1 MTTLEEL
8 QKQIEEAQKQVD
20 ASRSINYRGSSINIA
35 GGPSMTDSKDGG
47 TSYQGFYDAGGRF
60 RKFRQHPDVL
70 AADKAYRSATSNLTN
85 LQKQYADMQ
94 KQEAPPPMKY
104 EPVAEPARPPA
115 EKSPPVSRGDGSFE
129 YSYTNAPM
137 YEQFKQ
143 SDFYKNMPK
152 VGATV
157 VGSSTIDGKSYS
169 FPMAMEAEA
178 YNKYMRSLGNYNVGG
193 GESNTGLLENPSSKY
208 MGGFRQPGDMGRY
221 VAFNDPGQPGE
232 GFANAQEYEA
242 ALNQGKKNMV
252 ATPTEEESIEKMK
265 KQSVATEMPAGTSF
279 TPDDQTIQ
287 SNELLSAS
295 GKTISAPKVDMPNT
309 LTAQD
314 IATPAEFNPAAYEAQ
329 VTAAAGQAAAAQ
341 KELSANAIMQAAQGS
356 VSPEALATAAT
367 QQLDPRATTRY
378 QLEELFKGI
387 EAGGPPPV
395 WASPAVRKVSAIM
408 QQRGLGSSSMA
419 AAATMQAMMESGI
432 TIAAQDAQKY
442 ATIQLQNLSNEQQAT
457 LQNAAT
463 MAAMDMANLNNRQQA
478 AVSNA
483 KAFLSLDLQNLTN
496 EQQSN
501 TISYQAKAQALLTDS
516 AAQNAAKQFNAKSE
530 NEINTFFSELGLSV
544 ESANVARKTAIDQ
557 YNVGQTQAA
566 RQFNATMQANQ
577 ESFNANMRKEID
589 QSNAVWRRT
598 VNTSNTANQN
608 EANRQN
614 ALNLLSISQNA
625 LNNLW
630 QVYRDKAAWSVKI
643 SESAADRAHNA
654 ALQAASI
661 AASQD
666 LYSDKYKNF
675 LTMNTIDNIFKVF

>member
-1 MTTLEEL
+1 M
-8 QKQIEEAQKQVD
+8 
-20 ASRSINYRGSSINIA
+20 
-35 GGPSMTDSKDGG
+35 
-47 TSYQGFYDAGGRF
+47 
-60 RKFRQHPDVL
+60 
-70 AADKAYRSATSNLTN
+70 
-85 LQKQYADMQ
+85 
-94 KQEAPPPMKY
+94 
-104 EPVAEPARPPA
+104 
-115 EKSPPVSRGDGSFE
+115 
-129 YSYTNAPM
+129 
-137 YEQFKQ
+137 
-143 SDFYKNMPK
+143 
-152 VGATV
+152 
-157 VGSSTIDGKSYS
+157 
-169 FPMAMEAEA
+169 AEA
-178 YNKYMRSLGNYNVGG
+178 
-193 GESNTGLLENPSSKY
+193 
-208 MGGFRQPGDMGRY
+208 
-221 VAFNDPGQPGE
+221 
-232 GFANAQEYEA
+232 
-242 ALNQGKKNMV
+242 
-252 ATPTEEESIEKMK
+252 PTEEQTIEKMK
-265 KQSVATEMPAGTSF
+265 KQSVATEMPTGTDF
-279 TPDDQTIQ
+279 TPDAQTVK
-287 SNELLSAS
+287 SDELLTDAQ
-295 GKTISAPKVDMPNT
+295 KTISAPKVDMPNT

-314 IATPAEFNPAAYEAQ
+314 IATPAEFDPAAYEAQ
-329 VTAAAGQAAAAQ
+329 ITTAAGQAAAAQ
-341 KELSANAIMQAAQGS
+341 KELSANAVMQAAQGT

-367 QQLDPRATTRY
+367 QQLDPRATTKY

-387 EAGGPPPV
+387 DEGSPPPV
-395 WASPAVRKVSAIM
+395 WASPAVRKVTAIM

-432 TIAAQDAQKY
+432 AIASQDAQKY
-442 ATIQLQNLSNEQQAT
+442 ATIQLQNLNNQQQAT

-463 MAAMDMANLNNRQQA
+463 MAAMDTANLNNRQQA

-544 ESANVARKTAIDQ
+544 ESANVARKTAIDE

-630 QVYRDKAAWSVKI
+630 QVYRDKASWAVKI
-643 SESAADRAHNA
+643 SESASDRAHNG

-666 LYSDKYKNF
+666 LYSTKYKNF
-675 LTMNTIDNIFKVF
+675 LTTNTIDNIFKVF

>member
-20 ASRSINYRGSSINIA
+20 ASRSINYRGSSINVA
-35 GGPSMTDSKDGG
+35 GGPSMTEGKDG
-47 TSYQGFYDAGGRF
+47 TNYQGFYDAGGRF
-60 RKFRQHPDVL
+60 RKFNQHPTVL
-70 AADKAYRSATSNLTN
+70 AADQAYRSATSNLTN

-152 VGATV
+152 MGATV

-193 GESNTGLLENPSSKY
+193 GDTREFPPSI
-208 MGGFRQPGDMGRY
+208 
-221 VAFNDPGQPGE
+221 DPSYNKP
-232 GFANAQEYEA
+232 
-242 ALNQGKKNMV
+242 LVQGKKNMV
-252 ATPTEEESIEKMK
+252 VTPTEEESIEKMK

-314 IATPAEFNPAAYEAQ
+314 ISTPAEFNPAAYEAQ
-329 VTAAAGQAAAAQ
+329 ITTAAGQAAAAQ